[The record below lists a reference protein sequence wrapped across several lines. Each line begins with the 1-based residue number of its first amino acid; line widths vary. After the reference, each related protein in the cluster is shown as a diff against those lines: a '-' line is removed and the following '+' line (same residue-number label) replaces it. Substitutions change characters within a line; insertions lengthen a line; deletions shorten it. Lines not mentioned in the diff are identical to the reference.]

1 MVSLRICCI
10 TGLSAVLW
18 CANSPAVDERNSA
31 GNLVEIQVVDDAT
44 SRGIPLVELTTV
56 DDVTYITDSAGR
68 IALNEPELFGKTVY
82 LRVQSPGYQFAKD
95 GFGFEGVRL
104 QLAAG
109 QKHELRMTRTQP
121 AERLYRITGRDVY
134 LDTVRLDHPAPVEHP
149 LLNANVL
156 GQDSIQPA
164 LFDGKIYWFWGD
176 TNQLKYPLGL
186 YRMAGAVSDLPESG
200 GLDPS
205 VGINLKYF
213 TNEDGFARAMATVP
227 NPEGVVWIHGLAVV
241 PDDSGTEQLVGQF
254 SRRRGLTEPV
264 EQGMVLWNRTT
275 EIFEVATTL
284 DLRDTWRMLR
294 DHPIRQ
300 TFDGQDCQTFGNP
313 FPVTRV
319 PSQLDKIL
327 QPTTYESYSC
337 REELSDQYPT
347 DQQLQAAKPKR
358 DASGKLEWTWKIG
371 PPVTQQDEQRWLK
384 KGLIQPDEARF
395 LPRDASN
402 PDRIVLMHTGTVQW
416 NAWRQKWVM
425 IANEIAADGNSPSHL
440 GELFY
445 SEADSAQG
453 PYRTALKIATHP
465 KQTFYN
471 PCHHPFF
478 DQNDGRT
485 IYFEGTYCNT
495 FTHSPPTPRY
505 NYNQLMYRLDL
516 DSDPITKAF
525 GSRTQREAGSK

>member
-1 MVSLRICCI
+1 MISFRICCI
-10 TGLSAVLW
+10 IILCVLPW
-18 CANSPAVDERNSA
+18 SVNSRPATASNLP
-31 GNLVEIQVVDDAT
+31 GNLIEIQVVDDAT
-44 SRGIPLVELTTV
+44 SRGIPMVELTTV
-56 DDVTYITDSAGR
+56 DDVTYLTDSAGR

-82 LRVQSPGYQFAKD
+82 FRVHSPGYQFAKD

-109 QKHELRMTRTQP
+109 QKHELRMTRSQP

-134 LDTVRLDHPAPVEHP
+134 LDTVRLGHPAPVEHP

-164 LFDGKIYWFWGD
+164 LFNGKIYWFWGD

-186 YRMAGAVSDLPESG
+186 YRMAGAVSDLPTNG
-200 GLDPS
+200 GLDPP

-213 TNEDGFARAMATVP
+213 TNDDGFARAMATVP

-241 PDDSGTEQLVGQF
+241 PDDSGTEHLVGCF
-254 SRRRGLTEPV
+254 SRRRGLAEPL
-264 EQGMVLWNRTT
+264 EQGLVQWNHTT
-275 EIFEVATTL
+275 EHFEVATTL

-300 TFDGQDCQTFGNP
+300 TIDGRKYYTFGNP

-319 PSQLDKIL
+319 PSQLDRVL
-327 QPTTYESYSC
+327 QTTSYESFSC
-337 REELSDQYPT
+337 REELPDEYPT
-347 DQQLQAAKPKR
+347 DQQLQAAKPLR
-358 DASGKLEWTWKIG
+358 DANGKLDWTWKVG

-384 KGLIQPDEARF
+384 KGLIKLEEARY
-395 LPRDASN
+395 LPVEANN
-402 PDRIVLMHTGTVQW
+402 PDRIVLMHSGTVQW

-425 IANEIAADGNSPSHL
+425 IAIEIATDRNSPSHL
-440 GELFY
+440 GEVFY
-445 SEADSAQG
+445 SEAESAQG
-453 PYRTALKIATHP
+453 PFRTALKIATHP
-465 KQTFYN
+465 KQSFYN

-478 DQNDGRT
+478 DQNNSRT

-495 FTHSPPTPRY
+495 FTNSPPTPRY

-516 DSDPITKAF
+516 DSDAITKAF
-525 GSRTQREAGSK
+525 GSRTPPKTDSN